1 MPLFQ
6 SRSTSP
12 CAALLSA
19 LLLQRMFLFRA
30 SAFFLRPSSLK
41 GVPTALPRFRGVS
54 SAAIDSSAS
63 TDTLAG
69 AGDDCGTTKAIFLKK
84 NGEWVPFANSSI
96 GKKSREALEGLS
108 LQELRQEAQQRGQ
121 KTTGPKKVLVERIFS
136 QEPPGNS
143 CTLQC
148 VCYIMTPTAVGAFYL
163 SSCVNQRG
171 QRSWT
176 IRHACLVYLHA
187 LNNNNALRSTIC
199 STGIPQG
206 MWGCLTWQSCVGEVC
221 NSTADIVEL
230 LF

>member
-143 CTLQC
+143 CTHTMCLLHHDPHSRWC
-148 VCYIMTPTAVGAFYL
+148 IL
-163 SSCVNQRG
+163 SVFMCQPAWA
-171 QRSWT
+171 RSWT
-176 IRHACLVYLHA
+176 IRHACLVYLIPA
-187 LNNNNALRSTIC
+187 LFAPPVSRKER
-199 STGIPQG
+199 GA
-206 MWGCLTWQSCVGEVC
+206 V
-221 NSTADIVEL
+221 
-230 LF
+230 